1 VPERKKVTILEVQA
15 KKERGEPLTVLTA
28 YDYPTALLVD
38 QAEID
43 IILVGDSLGM
53 VVLGYETT
61 LPVTMEEMLHHC
73 KAVRRGARYAL
84 LVGDMPFMSYQAS
97 IAEAV
102 HNAGRFLKE
111 AGMDAVKLE
120 GGAALAPTVAAIVAA
135 GMPVMGHIGLMPQ
148 SVAKMGGYKV
158 QGTTAASARRLLDD
172 ALALEEAGCFSIVL
186 EGIPD
191 RVAELITG
199 RLRIPTIG
207 IGAGARCDGQVLVL
221 HDILGL
227 FDRFT
232 PRFAKRYA
240 NLAPTIRQA
249 VEAYR
254 DDVRAGRFPTAEH
267 AFTISDAEFAALAEA
282 AAASEARR
290 A

>member
-1 VPERKKVTILEVQA
+1 MQERKKVTVLEVQA
-15 KKERGEPLTVLTA
+15 KKERGEPITVLTA
-28 YDYPTALLVD
+28 YDYPTAILVD
-38 QAEID
+38 QAGID

-84 LVGDMPFMSYQAS
+84 LVGDMPFMSYQADV
-97 IAEAV
+97 AEAV
-102 HNAGRFLKE
+102 RNAGRFLKE

-120 GGAALAPTVAAIVAA
+120 GGAAIAPTVAAIVGA

-191 RVAELITG
+191 RVAELITR

-232 PRFAKRYA
+232 PRFVKRYA
-240 NLAPTIRQA
+240 NLAPLIRQA
-249 VEAYR
+249 VEAYC

-267 AFTISDAEFAALAEA
+267 AFNISDAEFAALAEA
-282 AAASEARR
+282 LTAPEAGR